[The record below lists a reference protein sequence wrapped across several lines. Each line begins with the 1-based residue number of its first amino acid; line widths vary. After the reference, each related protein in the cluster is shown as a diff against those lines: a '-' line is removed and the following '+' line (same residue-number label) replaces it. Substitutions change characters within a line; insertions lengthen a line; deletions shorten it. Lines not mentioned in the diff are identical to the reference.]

1 MADNTSDTDQIERDL
16 AKTRERMDNRLDELG
31 QRLQPNQ
38 LVNDAL
44 SHVSGGSGAD
54 FTQTLVAKAKANPV
68 PAALAG
74 IGIAWLLASNARQG
88 QPSRTGGHD
97 LADRLRLAE
106 AGVTRH
112 VGEADDDHAGRLDE
126 ARGRVLGLVREAA
139 DTSASFRQRVG
150 EAMTAASQGLRE
162 TSQDW
167 RQGAS
172 QAANRLGQARRASP
186 ITGRTMA
193 LGGAAVAVGLI
204 AGALLPVSDAEQR
217 TLGGTADRLRHSGR
231 EAAQGLVDHGA
242 QVAAEAID
250 AARDSAEAHGLTA
263 SRPVGELLGDIRSGE
278 LVDHVKQAAQ
288 EVVSA
293 GRESVQSH
301 LAGVG
306 DGEGNQSQAG

>member
-1 MADNTSDTDQIERDL
+1 MADDSSDTDRIEQDL
-16 AKTRERMDNRLDELG
+16 ARTRERMDNRLDELG

-54 FTQTLVAKAKANPV
+54 FTQTLIAKARANPV

-74 IGIAWLLASNARQG
+74 VGIAWLLASNARQA
-88 QPSRTGGHD
+88 QPSRTDRHD
-97 LADRLRLAE
+97 LADRLRSAE

-112 VGEADDDHAGRLDE
+112 QDEADDDHAGRLDE
-126 ARGRVLGLVREAA
+126 ARARVLGLVREAS
-139 DTSASFRQRVG
+139 DTSATFRQRVG
-150 EAMTAASQGLRE
+150 EAVAAARQDLRH
-162 TSQDW
+162 
-167 RQGAS
+167 GAS
-172 QAANRLGQARRASP
+172 QAANRLGQARRAAP

-193 LGGAAVAVGLI
+193 LGGAAAAVGLI
-204 AGALLPVSDAEQR
+204 AGALLPISGTEQR
-217 TLGGTADRLRHSGR
+217 TLGGTADRLRHTGR
-231 EAAQGLVDHGA
+231 EVAQDLVDHGA
-242 QVAAEAID
+242 QVAGDAIG
-250 AARDSAEAHGLTA
+250 AARDSAEAHGLTG

-301 LAGVG
+301 LAGDG
-306 DGEGNQSQAG
+306 DRSQAG